1 MVYSCVLLAEKKI
14 SKEQKQ
20 EKKIRQ
26 KIKEKIVK
34 ENRRYRKGAHK
45 EHSIALLFV
54 VPFALFISV
63 ATFNTCFLS
72 SLFPLLFITTGDR
85 NTYRPAT
92 RTSALDIYSILLSVT
107 DLCAIYIYLFFFRAS
122 QAPHILQIGTEKDP
136 CNLSVNRIVTRLIT
150 RGDVVLRLQGLGLCD
165 LKPDRC
171 VALRTNRCLSS
182 T

>member
-1 MVYSCVLLAEKKI
+1 MCSLLRKKYQK
-14 SKEQKQ
+14 SKSKK
-20 EKKIRQ
+20 KKIRQ
-26 KIKEKIVK
+26 KNKRKKIVK

-54 VPFALFISV
+54 VSFALFISV

-107 DLCAIYIYLFFFRAS
+107 DLCATHTHIYIYFSCLPS
-122 QAPHILQIGTEKDP
+122 STYILQISTEKRS
-136 CNLSVNRIVTRLIT
+136 LQSRYHYLIGIT
-150 RGDVVLRLQGLGLCD
+150 NQPPVVPPTACIGKNFVR
-165 LKPDRC
+165 
-171 VALRTNRCLSS
+171 AW
-182 T
+182 

>member
-1 MVYSCVLLAEKKI
+1 LDKKN
-14 SKEQKQ
+14 KRK
-20 EKKIRQ
+20 
-26 KIKEKIVK
+26 KIVK

-107 DLCAIYIYLFFFRAS
+107 DLCATYIYLFFFRAS
-122 QAPHILQIGTEKDP
+122 QAPHIYFR
-136 CNLSVNRIVTRLIT
+136 SVQKK
-150 RGDVVLRLQGLGLCD
+150 VLAISVPLPHRYHEPAAGCT
-165 LKPDRC
+165 
-171 VALRTNRCLSS
+171 AHCLHW
-182 T
+182 

>member
-20 EKKIRQ
+20 EKKIGQ
-26 KIKEKIVK
+26 KNKRKKIVK

-107 DLCAIYIYLFFFRAS
+107 DLCATYIYLFFFVPPKLHIYFRSVQKKTLAISVPLPHRYHEPAAGCTATACVGKNFVRAW
-122 QAPHILQIGTEKDP
+122 
-136 CNLSVNRIVTRLIT
+136 
-150 RGDVVLRLQGLGLCD
+150 
-165 LKPDRC
+165 
-171 VALRTNRCLSS
+171 
-182 T
+182 